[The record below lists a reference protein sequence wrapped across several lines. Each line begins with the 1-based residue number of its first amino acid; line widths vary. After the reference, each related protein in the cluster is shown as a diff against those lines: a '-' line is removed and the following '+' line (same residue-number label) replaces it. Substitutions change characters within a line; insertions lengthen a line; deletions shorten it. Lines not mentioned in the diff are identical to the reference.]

1 MKEVLGIILSGGRG
15 QRLFPLTKDRSKPA
29 VPVCGKYRLIDIPI
43 GNCLNSHIH
52 KIYILTQFNS
62 ASLNR
67 HITHTYRFDDF
78 HNGFVDILAAEQSRK
93 SHSWYQ
99 GTADAVRKN
108 LRHIQDESDI
118 KYILVLSADQIYSMN
133 FQKLVHNHVKNKAD
147 ITVAVTPVEEK
158 KASSFG
164 IVKVNGD
171 MVISDFIE
179 KPTSEEEL
187 AEFKYSSAID
197 EGDSSKEKSANKPYL
212 ASMGIY
218 LFNEDV
224 LFDILDNDMNDFGA
238 DIIPMAIKN
247 KKVCAHVFRGFWED
261 VGTISSFWET
271 HISFTKFSPDFD
283 FRRASLIACC
293 RDLQATK
300 VYNSTINEALLCE
313 GSVINNAEISS
324 SIIGVRS
331 VICSGA
337 RIKNSILMGADYYE
351 GKKRKKANELAGV
364 LNIGIGENTVIENA
378 IIDKNVRIGKN
389 CRIVNQAN
397 VKNFD
402 GENFFIRDG
411 IIIIPKGA
419 QIPDNTRI
427 I

>member
-1 MKEVLGIILSGGRG
+1 MKEVLGIVLSGGQG

-67 HITHTYRFDDF
+67 HISHTYRFDDF
-78 HNGFVDILAAEQSRK
+78 HNGFVDILAAEQSID

-108 LRHIQDESDI
+108 LRHIQDEPSI
-118 KYILVLSADQIYSMN
+118 KYILVLSGDQIYSMN
-133 FQKLVHNHVKNKAD
+133 FQKLIHNHLKNKAD

-164 IVKVNGD
+164 LVKINND
-171 MVISDFIE
+171 MTISDFIE
-179 KPTSEEEL
+179 KPQSEDIL
-187 AEFKYSSAID
+187 NEFKFSSVIN
-197 EGDSSKEKSANKPYL
+197 EVDSAKKKLANKPYL

-218 LFNEDV
+218 LFNRDV
-224 LFDILDNDMNDFGA
+224 LFDVLNNDLDDFGK
-238 DIIPMAIKN
+238 DVIPMAIKN
-247 KKVCAHVFRGFWED
+247 KKVCAHIFHGFWED
-261 VGTISSFWET
+261 VGTISSFWKT

-283 FRRASLIACC
+283 FSSTSLITSY
-293 RDLQATK
+293 RDLHATK
-300 VYNSTINEALLCE
+300 VYGSIINETLLCE
-313 GSVINNAEISS
+313 GSIINNAEISS
-324 SIIGVRS
+324 SIIGIRS
-331 VICSGA
+331 IICPGA
-337 RIKNSILMGADYYE
+337 CIRNSILMGADYYE
-351 GKKRKKANELAGV
+351 NKKRKKANKLSGIS
-364 LNIGIGENTVIENA
+364 NIGIGENTVIENA

-389 CRIVNQAN
+389 CIIAN
-397 VKNFD
+397 HAKVKNFD

-411 IIIIPKGA
+411 IIIIPKDA
-419 QIPDNTRI
+419 QIPDCTRI
-427 I
+427 

>member
-1 MKEVLGIILSGGRG
+1 MKEVLGIILSGGQG

-67 HITHTYRFDDF
+67 HISHTYRFDDF
-78 HNGFVDILAAEQSRK
+78 HNGFVDILAAEQSIESR
-93 SHSWYQ
+93 SWYQ

-108 LRHIQDESDI
+108 LRHILDEPSI

-133 FQKLVHNHVKNKAD
+133 FQKLIHNHLKNKAD

-164 IVKVNGD
+164 IVKINND
-171 MVISDFIE
+171 MIISDFIE
-179 KPTSEEEL
+179 KPENEKIL
-187 AEFKYSSAID
+187 NDFKFSSALNENKFLKKD
-197 EGDSSKEKSANKPYL
+197 FANKPYL

-218 LFNEDV
+218 LFNREALFDV
-224 LFDILDNDMNDFGA
+224 LNNDMNDFGA

-247 KKVCAHVFRGFWED
+247 KKVCGHIFCGFWED
-261 VGTISSFWET
+261 VGTISSFWKT

-283 FRRASLIACC
+283 FSRASLIACC
-293 RDLQATK
+293 RDLHATK
-300 VYNSTINEALLCE
+300 VYDSKLHETLLCE
-313 GSVINNAEISS
+313 GSVIDNAEISS
-324 SIIGVRS
+324 SIIGIRS

-337 RIKNSILMGADYYE
+337 CIKNSVLMGADYYE
-351 GKKRKKANELAGV
+351 SRKRKKANRLSGV
-364 LNIGIGENTVIENA
+364 LNIGIGENTVVENA

-389 CRIVNQAN
+389 CRITNHA
-397 VKNFD
+397 KIENFD

-411 IIIIPKGA
+411 IIIIPKDA
-419 QIPDNTRI
+419 QIPDDTQI
-427 I
+427 

>member
-1 MKEVLGIILSGGRG
+1 MKEVLGIVLSGGQG

-67 HITHTYRFDDF
+67 HISHTYRFDDF
-78 HNGFVDILAAEQSRK
+78 HNGFVDILAAEQSIDSR
-93 SHSWYQ
+93 SWYQ

-108 LRHIQDESDI
+108 LRHIQDEPSI
-118 KYILVLSADQIYSMN
+118 KYILVLSGDQIYSMN
-133 FQKLVHNHVKNKAD
+133 FQKLIHNHLKNKAD

-164 IVKVNGD
+164 LVKINND
-171 MVISDFIE
+171 MTISDFIE
-179 KPTSEEEL
+179 KPQSEDIL
-187 AEFKYSSAID
+187 NEFKCSSVIN
-197 EGDSSKEKSANKPYL
+197 EVDSAKKKSANKPYL

-218 LFNEDV
+218 LFSRDV
-224 LFDILDNDMNDFGA
+224 LFDVLNNDLDDFGK
-238 DIIPMAIKN
+238 DVIPMAIKN
-247 KKVCAHVFRGFWED
+247 KKVYAHIFHGFWED
-261 VGTISSFWET
+261 VGTISSFWKT

-283 FRRASLIACC
+283 FSSTSLITSY
-293 RDLQATK
+293 RDLHATK
-300 VYNSTINEALLCE
+300 VYGSIINETLLCE
-313 GSVINNAEISS
+313 GSIINNAEISS
-324 SIIGVRS
+324 SIIGIRS
-331 VICSGA
+331 IICPGVCI
-337 RIKNSILMGADYYE
+337 RNSILMGADYYE
-351 GKKRKKANELAGV
+351 SKKRKKANKLSGIS
-364 LNIGIGENTVIENA
+364 NIGIGENTVIENA

-389 CRIVNQAN
+389 CIITNHAK

-411 IIIIPKGA
+411 IIIIPKDA
-419 QIPDNTRI
+419 QIPDCMRI
-427 I
+427 